1 MWVYYGIIMVY
12 YKGDG
17 FMPRIIPIR
26 ELKNTASISKYVQ
39 ESNEPVFVTKN
50 GYGSMVLM
58 SIEVYEREI
67 AKNQTI
73 ELINESIRD
82 YKKTEKTVEGPIFIQ
97 EMKAK
102 YGK

>member
-1 MWVYYGIIMVY
+1 
-12 YKGDG
+12 
-17 FMPRIIPIR
+17 MPRIIPIR
-26 ELKNTASISKYVQ
+26 ELKNTASISKFVE

-58 SIEVYEREI
+58 SISVYEREI

-73 ELINESIRD
+73 ELINESIREMKNSGELTD
-82 YKKTEKTVEGPIFIQ
+82 GHMFIQ

>member
-1 MWVYYGIIMVY
+1 
-12 YKGDG
+12 
-17 FMPRIIPIR
+17 MPKIIPIR
-26 ELKNTASISKYVQ
+26 ELKNTATISKYVQ

-58 SIEVYEREI
+58 SIEVYEREF
-67 AKNQTI
+67 ARNQAI
-73 ELINESIRD
+73 ELINESIKEMKQTGELSD
-82 YKKTEKTVEGPIFIQ
+82 GPMFIQ

>member
-1 MWVYYGIIMVY
+1 
-12 YKGDG
+12 
-17 FMPRIIPIR
+17 MPRIVPIK
-26 ELKNTASISKYVQ
+26 ELKNTATISKLVE

-58 SIEVYEREI
+58 SMDVYEREF
-67 AKNQTI
+67 ARNQTI

-82 YKKTEKTVEGPIFIQ
+82 YKKTGKFVEGPMFIQ
-97 EMKAK
+97 KMKAK

>member
-1 MWVYYGIIMVY
+1 
-12 YKGDG
+12 
-17 FMPRIIPIR
+17 MPRIVPIK
-26 ELKNTASISKYVQ
+26 ELKNTATISKLVE

-58 SIEVYEREI
+58 SMDVYEREF
-67 AKNQTI
+67 ACNQTI

-82 YKKTEKTVEGPIFIQ
+82 YKKTGKSVEGPMFIQ

>member
-1 MWVYYGIIMVY
+1 
-12 YKGDG
+12 
-17 FMPRIIPIR
+17 MPKIIPIR
-26 ELKNTASISKYVQ
+26 ELKNTASISKYVN

-58 SIEVYEREI
+58 SIEVYERAFARI
-67 AKNQTI
+67 QAI
-73 ELINESIRD
+73 ELINESIID
-82 YKKTEKTVEGPIFIQ
+82 YKKTGNAVEGPMFIQ